1 MMALAVWALTNGL
14 LVGLGVSELPLV
26 SLALGGAGAA
36 AVIVVAVLIARVSA
50 FDPIRYCGENSIV
63 IYLGFFLPM
72 AATRT
77 LLLKSG
83 IIGDI
88 GMVSLIVTTVGIV
101 GALAMWWAAR
111 RTPLSYLYVRPD
123 GFRLVP
129 GRRPSLQPAE

>member
-1 MMALAVWALTNGL
+1 
-14 LVGLGVSELPLV
+14 
-26 SLALGGAGAA
+26 
-36 AVIVVAVLIARVSA
+36 VIVVAVLIARGAA

-83 IIGDI
+83 IISDI
-88 GMVSLIVTTVGIV
+88 GAVSLIVTLAGIV

-111 RTPLSYLYVRPD
+111 RTPLNFLYVRPE